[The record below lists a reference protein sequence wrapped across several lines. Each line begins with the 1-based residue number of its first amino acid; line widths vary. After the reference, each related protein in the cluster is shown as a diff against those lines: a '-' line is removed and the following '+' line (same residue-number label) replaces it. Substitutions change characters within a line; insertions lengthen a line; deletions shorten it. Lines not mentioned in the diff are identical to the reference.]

1 MIRAMHVLIALLFP
15 HQVQESTEAHGSR
28 PGTTSCFAVS
38 TTSALCQL
46 SGLLVVAASAVA

>member
-1 MIRAMHVLIALLFP
+1 MHVLIALLFP

-38 TTSALCQL
+38 TTSALCLL